1 MSDILR
7 QLTANLIPTV
17 SGGAYQDAREV
28 SIVWNTRRK
37 HRFLPKFR
45 CRMHQTRPSTLFSP
59 VFSLARE
66 KIGPPEARQK
76 RPRRNEPPQATSL
89 ILCARFFLSK
99 PQTEFAAR
107 GACAFPMPS
116 PMRGRWHGEAET
128 DEVEAPRFATLATSS
143 VCSAS
148 LRSQLPLIGGAF
160 VRCGGV
166 QSLSR
171 LRRQLPLHKGALGCA
186 RKKPSLRRKAQK
198 RPRRKALLSG
208 PVTENSEHHTPR
220 AAARRTA
227 RPAPGQ
233 SRRCGRP

>member
-66 KIGPPEARQK
+66 KIWPPEARQK

-89 ILCARFFLSK
+89 FLCARFFLSK
-99 PQTEFAAR
+99 PQTEFAVWV
-107 GACAFPMPS
+107 FPCRS
-116 PMRGRWHGEAET
+116 ET
-128 DEVEAPRFATLATSS
+128 TSQ
-143 VCSAS
+143 SAS
-148 LRSQLPLIGGAF
+148 LTALREGSQGAAPPGGGLYF
-160 VRCGGV
+160 
-166 QSLSR
+166 S
-171 LRRQLPLHKGALGCA
+171 
-186 RKKPSLRRKAQK
+186 
-198 RPRRKALLSG
+198 SG
-208 PVTENSEHHTPR
+208 PHFGSGSRCIAPKTLLLRSGYCACSVTISSLTSCR
-220 AAARRTA
+220 LVCLSA
-227 RPAPGQ
+227 GQ
-233 SRRCGRP
+233 TLWTTGSS

>member
-66 KIGPPEARQK
+66 KIWPPEARQK
-76 RPRRNEPPQATSL
+76 RPRRNESLQARLL

-99 PQTEFAAR
+99 PQTEFAVWVLSQI
-107 GACAFPMPS
+107 C
-116 PMRGRWHGEAET
+116 
-128 DEVEAPRFATLATSS
+128 DNLS
-143 VCSAS
+143 VS
-148 LRSQLPLIGGAF
+148 LRLTAPLKGEPGVRAHSQCLPLIGEAF
-160 VRCGGV
+160 VRCGAK
-166 QSLSR
+166 QSLSQPTADSSPGR
-171 LRRQLPLHKGALGCA
+171 GAWGKRTPAGIFLRG
-186 RKKPSLRRKAQK
+186 
-198 RPRRKALLSG
+198 
-208 PVTENSEHHTPR
+208 
-220 AAARRTA
+220 
-227 RPAPGQ
+227 
-233 SRRCGRP
+233 